1 MAEARWY
8 LLIHQL
14 PPKPLYLRA
23 KIRQRL
29 AKVGALALKNSVY
42 VLPRMD
48 DCLEDLQWI
57 AQEAVAGGGEAW
69 VCEGT
74 FVARISSE
82 ELVNRFQSERQSDY
96 AELSTEIEEALATL
110 KRRSGAQPPE
120 PEAASTLERLKKR
133 FPEIEGIDFFKAPGR
148 REAAAAL
155 RRLEDALR
163 PKRRGPAEDI
173 QEHADLIGKTWVT
186 RRGIQVDRIATA
198 WLVRRFI
205 DPNARFRFVDPN
217 AARAAP
223 GEIRFDMVPGEITHA
238 GDRCTFET
246 LVATAAITDPG
257 VREIAEI
264 VHDIDLK
271 DAKYSRADAAGIQ
284 RLLVGLVL
292 THPDDEARMQR
303 GFALF
308 DDLYHS
314 FTRAAGAAGKPSRKT
329 VSKGGS
335 R

>member
-1 MAEARWY
+1 MAESRWY
-8 LLIHQL
+8 LLIHQV

-42 VLPRMD
+42 VLPRKD

-57 AQEAVAGGGEAW
+57 AQEVVAGGGEAW
-69 VCEGT
+69 VCEGE
-74 FVARISSE
+74 FVVGISHE
-82 ELVNRFQSERQSDY
+82 NLVKRFRGERQAEY
-96 AELSTEIEEALATL
+96 AALSTDIENAVATL

-120 PEAASTLERLKKR
+120 QEAASRLERLKKR
-133 FPEIEGIDFFKAPGR
+133 LSEIEEIDFFKAPGR
-148 REAAAAL
+148 REAGTAL
-155 RRLEDALR
+155 RHLEDTLR
-163 PKRRGPAEDI
+163 PKRHAPADPSPI
-173 QEHADLIGKTWVT
+173 HAALIGKTWVT
-186 RRGIQVDRIATA
+186 RHGIQVDRIASA

-205 DPNARFRFVDPN
+205 DPNARFRFVEPKGAEITPD
-217 AARAAP
+217 
-223 GEIRFDMVPGEITHA
+223 EIRFDMMPGEITHE

-246 LVATAAITDPG
+246 LVGKAGIADPA

-271 DAKYSRADAAGIQ
+271 DGKYGRADATGIQ
-284 RLLVGLVL
+284 RLLLGLVL
-292 THPDDEARMQR
+292 THPDDEARMVR

-314 FTRAAGAAGKPSRKT
+314 FSRAAGAVGMPPKT
-329 VSKGGS
+329 VSKGGP